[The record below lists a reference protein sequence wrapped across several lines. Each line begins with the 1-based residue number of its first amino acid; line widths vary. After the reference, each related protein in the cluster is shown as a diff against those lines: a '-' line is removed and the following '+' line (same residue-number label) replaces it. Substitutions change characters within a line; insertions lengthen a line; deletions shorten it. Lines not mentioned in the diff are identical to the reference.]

1 MRTFKLR
8 EVTNRIFSGGTPS
21 TTNQEYWGG
30 DLPWLS
36 SGETKQPYIY
46 DTEKKITQLGVDNSS
61 TRLANKNNV
70 VIASAGQGY
79 TRGQTSFLMID
90 TYINQSI
97 VALDADRS
105 FVLPKYLFYNLSTRY
120 EEMRLLS
127 DSSSTR
133 GSITT
138 KMMGDMNIL
147 LPSIEQQQHI
157 VNTISSPLLKS
168 L

>member
-1 MRTFKLR
+1 MRTLKLR

-21 TTNQEYWGG
+21 TTNSDYWDG

-36 SGETKQPYIY
+36 SGETRQQYIY
-46 DTEKKITQLGVDNSS
+46 DTEKKITQSGADNSS
-61 TRLANKNNV
+61 TRLANKYSV

-97 VALDADRS
+97 VALEANAK
-105 FVLPKYLFYNLSTRY
+105 FLLPKYLFYNLLTRY
-120 EEMRLLS
+120 DEMRLLS

-138 KMMGDMNIL
+138 KMMADMSIS
-147 LPSIEQQQHI
+147 LPAIEDQQHI
-157 VNTISSPLLKS
+157 VNTTSSLLLKS